1 MITNISPSIS
11 PSNEQEPKAAKKIH
25 QVLKEEILNGIIEP
39 GTLLSESKLAS
50 RFGVSRTPIRE
61 ALSMLDND
69 RLIYSLPQ
77 RGHQVR
83 TVSFSETVD
92 AFRIRELLEVE
103 AIRLA
108 VHRITDER
116 ISYLKQLIE
125 KAKIGDSYNF
135 NYEFHTTIAKA
146 SNNRILAE
154 FIEEMLILLNNVL
167 LAHPDIRGSSSKSV
181 EPEVKILEA
190 LERRDENAACEAM
203 RAHIHESM
211 EKVLR

>member
-1 MITNISPSIS
+1 MVTNISPSIS

-69 RLIYSLPQ
+69 RLIFSLPQ

-108 VHRITDER
+108 VHRIKEYP
-116 ISYLKQLIE
+116 I
-125 KAKIGDSYNF
+125 
-135 NYEFHTTIAKA
+135 
-146 SNNRILAE
+146 
-154 FIEEMLILLNNVL
+154 
-167 LAHPDIRGSSSKSV
+167 SSS
-181 EPEVKILEA
+181 
-190 LERRDENAACEAM
+190 
-203 RAHIHESM
+203 
-211 EKVLR
+211 

>member
-1 MITNISPSIS
+1 MVTNISPSIS

-61 ALSMLDND
+61 ALSM
-69 RLIYSLPQ
+69 LPQ

-167 LAHPDIRGSSSKSV
+167 LAHPDIRGSSFKSV